1 MPELGAPSGFFSTF
15 TLLSRVFIPPRKY
28 EGKIAAAAKASGL
41 HFLRSVFIL
50 SQFDFVFQKVLKSCN
65 FKGLGAY
72 RSKKGKWELIFG
84 ISCAYYRNRT
94 IGNKKW
100 FGSEAFF
107 FDVIFAGQQLSR
119 TGKSVIRLSFLA
131 GRGEPQAI
139 AFIYRDRLIWGCRF
153 RQRQLRCTQRN
164 SSCKV
169 SYEYVELA
177 NSPCV
182 IVYLWRSIISTGSIL
197 SLSLFAFV
205 FPKALKP

>member
-1 MPELGAPSGFFSTF
+1 MGAPSGFFSIF

-28 EGKIAAAAKASGL
+28 EGKIAAIVKVSGL

-50 SQFDFVFQKVLKSCN
+50 SQFDFVFQKVLKSFN

-72 RSKKGKWELIFG
+72 RSKKGKWEFIFG

-94 IGNKKW
+94 TGNKNW

-107 FDVIFAGQQLSR
+107 FDVIFAGQQLLWKR
-119 TGKSVIRLSFLA
+119 KPVIRLSFLA

-169 SYEYVELA
+169 SYEYEELA
-177 NSPCV
+177 DFPCV
-182 IVYLWRSIISTGSIL
+182 IVCL
-197 SLSLFAFV
+197 
-205 FPKALKP
+205 